1 MDLKR
6 VAATLVMLAAGLGVC
21 SPLFAQDR
29 FGFTGALGWETVS
42 GGASQVLDPGI
53 TGEFDIYW
61 HFGHWRTGIGV
72 NVVSYE
78 VNTDNLP
85 PVAAEL
91 ADGISRVTLN
101 LLVGYKFITTG
112 SLRPYVEGR
121 IGYIRLK
128 PEWNYWLD
136 IPDAPGENTQDSE
149 TGVQYALRGG
159 LEIPFAR
166 KWSADI
172 SAIWSAFSISEVE
185 GNSAGLESFD
195 SGSTLGFL
203 IGTSFYP

>member
-1 MDLKR
+1 M
-6 VAATLVMLAAGLGVC
+6 
-21 SPLFAQDR
+21 
-29 FGFTGALGWETVS
+29 LGWETVS

-53 TGEFDIYW
+53 TGEFDIYYHIG
-61 HFGHWRTGIGV
+61 HFRTGIGV
-72 NVVSYE
+72 NVVSYG

-85 PVAAEL
+85 PVVAEL
-91 ADGISRVTLN
+91 AEGISRVTLN

-136 IPDAPGENTQDSE
+136 IPEEPGENTQDRE

-166 KWSADI
+166 KWSADV
-172 SAIWSAFSISEVE
+172 SAIWSAFNISEVE
-185 GNSAGLESFD
+185 GNAAGLESFD

>member
-6 VAATLVMLAAGLGVC
+6 AAVALVTLAAGLAVT
-21 SPLFAQDR
+21 SPAFAQDR

-42 GGASQVLDPGI
+42 GGASQVLDPGF
-53 TGEFDIYW
+53 TGEFDIYY
-61 HFGHWRTGIGV
+61 HFGHLRAGVGV

-78 VNTDNLP
+78 VNTENLP

-91 ADGISRVTLN
+91 ANGISRVTLN

-112 SLRPYVEGR
+112 SLRPYLEGR

-136 IPDAPGENTQDSE
+136 IPEKPGENTQDRE

-166 KWSADI
+166 KWSADV